1 VRGAFTRMGVTFVEI
16 TGSVT
21 GELALPPED
30 HRVDFYL
37 KFLLDPSGKGFDAD
51 PSLVH
56 CHRDEITRKVEG
68 VAGEVVLRESRF
80 DPVVD
85 LPVRSVRSI
94 ELGERSTVQRGE
106 IVAQLHG
113 DQIMP
118 FVHQRY
124 DDLSVTGGE

>member
-1 VRGAFTRMGVTFVEI
+1 MGVTFVEI
-16 TGSVT
+16 VGSVT

-51 PSLVH
+51 PSLVY

-85 LPVRSVRSI
+85 LPVADRARRSSWASAAPSSGARS
-94 ELGERSTVQRGE
+94 SP
-106 IVAQLHG
+106 QLPG

-124 DDLSVTGGE
+124 DDLSVTGGD